1 VGGDGPSRMN
11 SHAEVAG
18 HRLSGGDTTCLRD
31 RCQGRTRAPG
41 VTSTSCYYGSQPS
54 PGAARR
60 GEYPQEVMR
69 NSLCCER
76 RGYGGV
82 DQLRHPPGQGDV
94 PRGARSREAAGAFPA
109 GRGGRREAARRTEEW
124 TMWTAWTSWTGNPR
138 IAVHEVHDVHFVHNG
153 RAERG
158 RCGSPGVGG
167 RGGPPLPCDLGA
179 PGVCQE
185 GGGGRGSRGEG
196 RGARGEGRGAGGGG
210 RGSRGGGRGAGVEG
224 RGAGVGG
231 RGARGEGRGR
241 RTARDRGLG
250 PGTWRLWLAASSR
263 LGASPPWLA
272 ARGSWLGAC
281 AWVAAPGCVHRFGT
295 RNDTGSCTHGQAE
308 LEEPVKNGRETV
320 QYGRFSVKFGRVSG
334 GPTTIYCGS
343 GQVGSQ
349 AKSGLPGRPEGAWR
363 AGGAGAWGVVGHGG
377 TRVCASAPVGMVW
390 QGCPAQQARRR
401 RRRTR
406 ARRPP
411 PRSRQVVGS
420 GTPVNSP

>member
-1 VGGDGPSRMN
+1 MGGDGPSRMN

-210 RGSRGGGRGAGVEG
+210 RGSRGGGRGSGG
-224 RGAGVGG
+224 GG
-231 RGARGEGRGR
+231 RGARVGGGGQHG
-241 RTARDRGLG
+241 TGGLALGLG
-250 PGTWRLWLAASSR
+250 ACGSR
-263 LGASPPWLA
+263 LPPGLELPRPGSRLA
-272 ARGSWLGAC
+272 ARGWELVRGWLLRAACTVSVHGMIPDRVPTVKRSWKNRSRTVEKRSSTVDLASSLDVFPEGLPQYIVDLGRSDHKPNLGFRGGRRGHGEPGGRGLGGWSGTGAPAC
-281 AWVAAPGCVHRFGT
+281 VRVPPWGWC
-295 RNDTGSCTHGQAE
+295 
-308 LEEPVKNGRETV
+308 GRGARLSRPDV
-320 QYGRFSVKFGRVSG
+320 GAG
-334 GPTTIYCGS
+334 GP
-343 GQVGSQ
+343 
-349 AKSGLPGRPEGAWR
+349 GRGGR
-363 AGGAGAWGVVGHGG
+363 RRGAGRW
-377 TRVCASAPVGMVW
+377 W
-390 QGCPAQQARRR
+390 ARGRR
-401 RRRTR
+401 
-406 ARRPP
+406 
-411 PRSRQVVGS
+411 
-420 GTPVNSP
+420 